1 MKAAAEW
8 AKLPPQSAAKVGADM
23 ALLSSQKAW
32 ESGTQPPLLLLVR
45 ERIVRAGRVAYDRI
59 ETEIR
64 RVCERWGC
72 PNAYVALSG
81 GASPNDIWWL
91 TAWSS
96 QEELDE
102 AGALHAA
109 NTALTARLA
118 PLNARKRALTDE
130 TTTILAK
137 AVGQAPFAFAGTR
150 FLMVTPVSRPAGAEG
165 ALYEL
170 PDGRRVEIET
180 SPTRP
185 SRLRPDSL
193 LLAIQ
198 PRWSLP
204 PPAIAGADPAFWAT
218 RQR

>member
-1 MKAAAEW
+1 MTVLA
-8 AKLPPQSAAKVGADM
+8 LPG
-23 ALLSSQKAW
+23 AW

-45 ERIVRAGRVAYDRI
+45 EQIVPAGRVAYDRL

-72 PNAYVALSG
+72 PNAYLALT
-81 GASPNDIWWL
+81 AATSPNEIWWL

-102 AGALHAA
+102 AGPLYAA
-109 NTALTARLA
+109 NTALSARLA

-130 TTTILAK
+130 PTTILAK
-137 AVGQAPFAFAGTR
+137 AVGQAPLDLARAHFIT
-150 FLMVTPVSRPAGAEG
+150 VTPASRQSVTRA
-165 ALYEL
+165 ALYDL
-170 PDGRRVEIET
+170 PDGRRIAVEP
-180 SPTRP
+180 SAARP
-185 SRLRPDSL
+185 SRLKPDSL

-204 PPAIAGADPAFWAT
+204 PPAYAGADPTFWKLQHAA
-218 RQR
+218 R